1 MPEVASEAVAVRTAG
16 ETYQLFDPS
25 GAAGLTDR
33 LGGVVSRRRVPL
45 DVAILPALSVA
56 LAARVYTP
64 SVDVV
69 NEAPPP
75 LILTLATPELASVAE
90 AEAVTGPDLF
100 QPFEPFGEGFV
111 RLRVG
116 ATESTRMEA

>member
-16 ETYQLFDPS
+16 EIYQLFAPS

-45 DVAILPALSVA
+45 VVAVFPALSVA
-56 LAARVYTP
+56 LAVRVYTP
-64 SVDVV
+64 SV
-69 NEAPPP
+69 EAVKEEP
-75 LILTLATPELASVAE
+75 LPLMPTLATPELASVAE

-100 QPFEPFGEGFV
+100 QPFEPFGDGIARV
-111 RLRVG
+111 RDG
-116 ATESTRMEA
+116 ATESTLIEA